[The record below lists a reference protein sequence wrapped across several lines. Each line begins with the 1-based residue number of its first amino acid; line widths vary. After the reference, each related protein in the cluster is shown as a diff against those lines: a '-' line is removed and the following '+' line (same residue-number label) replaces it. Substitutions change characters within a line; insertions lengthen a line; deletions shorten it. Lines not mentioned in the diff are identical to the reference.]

1 MENFISKVKGVK
13 SHLEQNKKT
22 KIEYFDTAKDIYYDA
37 KKIPL
42 NNKFVFHEEEEIVL
56 DSKFKDRPESLFT
69 SDKLWDLFN
78 YSTRVRFFTSNRNS
92 RNLISCSYS
101 LGDISV
107 FINCDQLE
115 DYQQCKDSSI
125 VSINDEVYRIPENTL
140 NNLIWCV
147 VKFYESYHYYSNNS
161 PNGEFDVSVIQVKN
175 KNKKTLI
182 EKIMDYIY
190 GINLPNI
197 EKYLYL
203 LNTYSDLN
211 DDYLNKSLLKNKK
224 YEIQKIYP

>member
-1 MENFISKVKGVK
+1 MENLISKVKGVK

-42 NNKFVFHEEEEIVL
+42 KSNFVRYEEDEVL
-56 DSKFKDRPESLFT
+56 LDGKFKDRPEAFFT
-69 SDKLWDLFN
+69 SEKLWDIFN
-78 YSTRVRFFTSNRNS
+78 YSTKVRFFISNRNS
-92 RNLISCSYS
+92 RNLVSCNYS
-101 LGDISV
+101 IGDISV

-115 DYQQCKDSSI
+115 DYQLCKDSSVI
-125 VSINDEVYRIPENTL
+125 YLGDEIYRIPDNVL
-140 NNLIWCV
+140 YNLTWCV
-147 VKFYESYHYYSNNS
+147 VKFYESYYYYSHNS

-175 KNKKTLI
+175 KKKKTLT
-182 EKIMDYIY
+182 EKVMDYIY

-197 EKYLYL
+197 EKYLQL
-203 LNTYSDLN
+203 LNSSHLN
-211 DDYLNKSLLKNKK
+211 DDYLEKSFLKNKK